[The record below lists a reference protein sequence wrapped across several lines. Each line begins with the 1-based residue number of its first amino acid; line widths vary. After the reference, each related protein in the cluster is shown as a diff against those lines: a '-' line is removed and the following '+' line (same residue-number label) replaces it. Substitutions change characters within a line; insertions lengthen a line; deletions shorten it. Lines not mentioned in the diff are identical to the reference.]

1 MKRAKTLLLLL
12 LTLAFGLCMAL
23 ATTAMANVT
32 EDPTAFTIT
41 YEQAEG
47 GGNFFDRRPASS
59 SSWGD
64 AFDSETSSFRVADRG
79 ELRFG
84 NTNGMY
90 KNFVLKMTVD
100 PGMLNE
106 WSQLRIWYRVY
117 DQFNWAGT
125 CISFRQTAEGVN
137 TVQLMNS
144 GEDGTNNYVAL
155 TEAATLTQSGP
166 LELRLVSLETRAA
179 LFIGGEKVLET
190 NQIKA
195 GDIGYFDIE
204 TWDTQAKLYFPIEC
218 TLGATEDD
226 FLEEGAGDLKAVQD
240 AAIAE
245 LEDYKNP
252 ADYRAPQQAALEA
265 EIASGTAAIRQ
276 AEDADGV
283 AAALAAAKA
292 KIDAIKTDAQ
302 LTEEEEALAGAELEE
317 AQTLAKTQLENYV
330 QLSAYRPAQQE
341 EVTAAIAA
349 GKTAIDEATDA
360 EGVAAA
366 LAAAKA
372 NIDKIKTDAQLTEEE
387 EASSKV
393 ICEDGHYLANFENFA
408 LNDTDGTAEAQNT
421 ILDFN
426 YTTAIA
432 NDVSTGKP
440 LFSQTSNDGE
450 KVIYFG
456 SDFSAAPGSADT
468 WDDFTLTVN
477 LRASYLSNDWSW
489 AKILFRAQD
498 NRSSAAAI
506 TANATQRNCYKFNF
520 KHNTVWLTKDVE
532 GKETTIAAANVP
544 FRNNTFY
551 EVKIVA
557 EGEYIACFIDGEKI
571 MEVNDSSFTVG
582 LFGVCTWQTAYA
594 IRNIEIVD
602 SVSAEDKNA
611 ALVEK
616 CTDLDIAGSGF
627 SVEDWYT
634 VSDAGS
640 QDILRLVS
648 VDGVRRLRN
657 DVSSGQTTVLFGN
670 ADLQNVWMT
679 VKFSISDA
687 GNSGWLYRLLFR
699 SNGWATNSYYVE
711 VTAGGLSLVRCEDD
725 AITALGAYSRAM
737 AGDTEYKIDV
747 TALNGAIKVY
757 IDDVLVID
765 VNDTGFGNNAF
776 GKLMMG
782 PAGIVAWNT
791 GYEVTQL
798 GYTAFTGTEYS
809 GNGQTD
815 IDEEPPA
822 VTITMPDTA
831 APGTVTVSYEAT
843 DNNTPSESL
852 TVRISVTKDGENV
865 RVAGGKFNAAEEGEY
880 VVTVTVTDAAGLTGS
895 ATKTITVSAAAQ
907 TPEDPGEGDG
917 SGGCGGCNS
926 AAGIG
931 AGALAVGGAVL
942 LALGALLAVRARRER

>member
-12 LTLAFGLCMAL
+12 LTLAFGLCLAL
-23 ATTAMANVT
+23 ATTAMAAVS

-47 GGNFFDRRPASS
+47 GGAFFDRRPVESS
-59 SSWGD
+59 TWGN
-64 AFDSETSSFRVADRG
+64 AFDSETSSFQVANRG

-100 PGMLNE
+100 PGMLNQ
-106 WSQLRIWYRVY
+106 WSQLRIWYRVWE
-117 DQFNWAGT
+117 QFNWAGT
-125 CISFRQTAEGVN
+125 CISFAQTAEGVN

-155 TEAATLTQSGP
+155 TEAVTLTQSGP

-195 GDIGYFDIE
+195 GNVGYFDIE
-204 TWDTQAKLYFPIEC
+204 TWDTHTQLYFPIEC
-218 TLGATEDD
+218 TLGATQDD
-226 FLEEGAGDLKAVQD
+226 FLEEGG
-240 AAIAE
+240 
-245 LEDYKNP
+245 
-252 ADYRAPQQAALEA
+252 
-265 EIASGTAAIRQ
+265 G
-276 AEDADGV
+276 
-283 AAALAAAKA
+283 
-292 KIDAIKTDAQ
+292 
-302 LTEEEEALAGAELEE
+302 EEP
-317 AQTLAKTQLENYV
+317 TT
-330 QLSAYRPAQQE
+330 
-341 EVTAAIAA
+341 
-349 GKTAIDEATDA
+349 
-360 EGVAAA
+360 
-366 LAAAKA
+366 
-372 NIDKIKTDAQLTEEE
+372 
-387 EASSKV
+387 SKV
-393 ICEDGHYLANFENFA
+393 TYEDGHYLANFENFTV
-408 LNDTDGTAEAQNT
+408 NNMDGTAEAADT

-426 YTTAIA
+426 YTTAIV

-450 KVIYFG
+450 KIIYFG
-456 SDFSAAPGSADT
+456 SDFSAGPGSADT

-477 LRASYLSNDWSW
+477 LRASYLSNGWSW
-489 AKILFRAQD
+489 SKILFRAQD
-498 NRSSAAAI
+498 NRSSVTGI

-532 GKETTIAAANVP
+532 GTETTIAAANVP

-571 MEVNDSSFTVG
+571 MEVNDSSFTAG

-602 SVSAEDKNA
+602 GVSAEDKNA
-611 ALVEK
+611 ALAEK
-616 CTDLDIAGSGF
+616 CTDLDIAGSDF

-634 VSDAGS
+634 SSDAGS

-657 DVSSGQTTVLFGN
+657 GVSSGQTTALFGN

-679 VKFSISDA
+679 VKFSIADS

-725 AITALGAYSRAM
+725 VITSLGAYSRAM

-757 IDDVLVID
+757 LDDVLVID
-765 VNDTGFGNNAF
+765 ANDAGFGSNAF

-791 GYEVTQL
+791 GYDVTQL

-809 GNGQTD
+809 GNGQPD

-831 APGTVTVSYEAT
+831 VPGTVTVSYEAT

-865 RVAGGKFNAAEEGEY
+865 RVAGGMFNAAEEGEY

-931 AGALAVGGAVL
+931 AGALAAGGAVL
-942 LALGALLAVRARRER
+942 LALGALLAVRARRGR